1 MESLIGKV
9 VNVTL
14 FIFPYVFLN
23 FSICVVHLGFCLCAD
38 LVRLV
43 INTAFYSFLTSSFL
57 GIDRD
62 LLFVLSLSFAE
73 DFLVCDSPHFLD
85 VLSLCFDV
93 SLSFSTWSYISWNLL
108 DSLKWNAVPTSFVFR
123 TLTLYLVLLSGVAL
137 LPQSVDGGQMKC
149 LLLHHPNIC
158 SCCLNSC

>member
-1 MESLIGKV
+1 MESLFGKV
-9 VNVTL
+9 VNVTS
-14 FIFPYVFLN
+14 FIFPYVFHK

-43 INTAFYSFLTSSFL
+43 INTAYFSFLTSSFL
-57 GIDRD
+57 GIYRD

-73 DFLVCDSPHFLD
+73 DFLVCDSPHFFD

-123 TLTLYLVLLSGVAL
+123 TLTLYLVLLFVKL
-137 LPQSVDGGQMKC
+137 LEA
-149 LLLHHPNIC
+149 
-158 SCCLNSC
+158 

>member
-1 MESLIGKV
+1 MESLFGKV
-9 VNVTL
+9 VNVTS
-14 FIFPYVFLN
+14 FIFSYVFLK

-43 INTAFYSFLTSSFL
+43 INTAYFSFLTSSFL
-57 GIDRD
+57 GINRD

-73 DFLVCDSPHFLD
+73 DSPHFFD

-123 TLTLYLVLLSGVAL
+123 TLTLYLVLLFVKL
-137 LPQSVDGGQMKC
+137 LET
-149 LLLHHPNIC
+149 
-158 SCCLNSC
+158 